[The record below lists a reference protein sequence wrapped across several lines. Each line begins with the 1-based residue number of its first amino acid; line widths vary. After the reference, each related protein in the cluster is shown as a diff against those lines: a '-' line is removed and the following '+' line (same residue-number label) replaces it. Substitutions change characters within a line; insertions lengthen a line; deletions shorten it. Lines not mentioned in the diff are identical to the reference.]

1 MDLIS
6 GVFVDKSISKNP
18 RIRYHRLWIFSII
31 IMCLVSLTPLIIMT
45 FTNYYQYE
53 EAYTVEF
60 THQMTQLISST
71 KQTLEF
77 FIRERLSALTFL
89 INEKSFEDLSNN
101 KKLIHLLSHLK
112 NSFEGFIDLGLI
124 DSQGNHRSYAGPYEL
139 LRKNYKDQPWF
150 QEVTLQGIYVSDVFM
165 GFRKFPHIVI
175 AIKHETENGDFYVL
189 RATLSTDIL
198 NNKIHSLIYWPQSD
212 AFLINSEGIL
222 QTTSRFYGSILEKYP
237 LAVPPF
243 APNTIVKQEYDAEGN
258 TNVFGYAYIDKS
270 PFVLIVTKQGVDF
283 MANLF
288 KVRKKLMWFL
298 GISIIIIMIVIV
310 GSTAYMVRL
319 LRKSELKRE
328 KVLHDMEYTNKMAS
342 IGRLAA
348 GVAHEIN
355 NPLAII
361 NEKAGLVKD
370 FATLK
375 PDFNYKE
382 KIIGSIDSIIKSV
395 DRCSTITHRL
405 LGFAKRM
412 DINMEVIDL
421 ELLFKEVVGFLERD
435 ASLRNIKI
443 NFNIEENLPS
453 INSDRGQLQQ
463 VFLNI
468 LTNAYYAS
476 KEGDQIDISA
486 NQINDQTLEII
497 VSDNG
502 TGISEENLEHI
513 FEPFY
518 TTKGRYG
525 TGLGLSITYGI
536 VEKLGGKISVKSKL
550 GKGTSFTVHLPLK
563 SKIV

>member
-1 MDLIS
+1 VQGDS
-6 GVFVDKSISKNP
+6 SKNTKF
-18 RIRYHRLWIFSII
+18 RYHRLWIFSMVL
-31 IMCLVSLTPLIIMT
+31 MCLVSLTPLIIMT

-53 EAYTVEF
+53 EAYTLEIS
-60 THQMTQLISST
+60 HQVNQLISST

-77 FIRERLSALTFL
+77 FIRERLSALIFL
-89 INEKSFEDLSNN
+89 INEKSFEDLSDN
-101 KKLIHLLSHLK
+101 KKLINLLSHLK
-112 NSFEGFIDLGLI
+112 KSFDGFIDLGLI

-139 LRKNYKDQPWF
+139 LGKNYKDQQWF

-165 GFRKFPHIVI
+165 GFRKFPHFVI
-175 AIKHETENGDFYVL
+175 AIKHEKENGDFYVL
-189 RATLSTDIL
+189 RVTLNTDLL

-237 LAVPPF
+237 LANPPF
-243 APNTIVKQEYDAEGN
+243 APNAIVKKEVDSKGN
-258 TNVFGYAYIDKS
+258 ATIFGYAYIEKS
-270 PFVLIVTKQGVDF
+270 PFILIVIKQSADF

-288 KVRKKLMWFL
+288 KVREKLMWFL
-298 GISIIIIMIVIV
+298 GISIIIIVIVIL
-310 GSTAYMVRL
+310 GSTAYMVKL
-319 LRKSELKRE
+319 LRKSELKQA

-361 NEKAGLVKD
+361 NEKAGLMKD

-375 PDFNYKE
+375 PDFIYKE
-382 KIIGSIDSIIKSV
+382 KIVASVDSILKSV
-395 DRCSTITHRL
+395 DRCSAITHRL

-412 DINMEVIDL
+412 DINAEVIDL
-421 ELLFKEVVGFLERD
+421 ELLLKEVTGFLERE

-443 NFNIEENLPS
+443 NFNIADNLPS
-453 INSDRGQLQQ
+453 IESDRGQLQQ

-468 LTNAYYAS
+468 LTNAYYAV
-476 KEGDQIDISA
+476 KEGGQIDIYA
-486 NQINDQTLEII
+486 NQNKDQTLEISI
-497 VSDNG
+497 ADNG
-502 TGISEENLEHI
+502 VGISDENLEHI

-518 TTKGRYG
+518 TTKGKYG

-536 VEKLGGKISVKSKL
+536 VQKLGGNISVKSKL
-550 GKGTSFTVHLPLK
+550 GEGTRFTVHLPIK
-563 SKIV
+563 SKIF

>member
-1 MDLIS
+1 M
-6 GVFVDKSISKNP
+6 DKSIAKNP
-18 RIRYHRLWIFSII
+18 RIRYHRLWIFSIVL
-31 IMCLVSLTPLIIMT
+31 MCLVSLTPLIIMT

-60 THQMTQLISST
+60 THQITQLISST

-77 FIRERLSALTFL
+77 FIRERLSALIFL
-89 INEKSFEDLSNN
+89 INEKPFEDLSNN

-112 NSFEGFIDLGLI
+112 KSFDGFIDLGLI

-139 LRKNYKDQPWF
+139 LGKNYKDQPWF
-150 QEVTLQGIYVSDVFM
+150 QEVKLQGIYVSDVFM
-165 GFRKFPHIVI
+165 GFRKFPHFVI
-175 AIKHETENGDFYVL
+175 AIKHEKDNGDFYVL

-222 QTTSRFYGSILEKYP
+222 QTTSRFYGNILEKYP
-237 LAVPPF
+237 LDVPPF
-243 APNTIVKQEYDAEGN
+243 ALNTVVKQEYDAEGN
-258 TNVFGYAYIDKS
+258 TNVFGYAYIEKS

-288 KVRKKLMWFL
+288 KVRRKLMWFL

-405 LGFAKRM
+405 LGFAKHM
-412 DINMEVIDL
+412 DISMEVIDL

-443 NFNIEENLPS
+443 NFNIAENLPS

-476 KEGDQIDISA
+476 KEGGQIDISA
-486 NQINDQTLEII
+486 NQISDQNLEIT
-497 VSDNG
+497 VADNG

-518 TTKGRYG
+518 TTKGKYG

-563 SKIV
+563 SKMF

>member
-1 MDLIS
+1 
-6 GVFVDKSISKNP
+6 VDKSYSKNP
-18 RIRYHRLWIFSII
+18 RIRYHRLWIFSML

-60 THQMTQLISST
+60 TYQVTQLISST

-101 KKLIHLLSHLK
+101 KKLIHLLSHFK
-112 NSFEGFIDLGLI
+112 QSFDGFIDLGLI
-124 DSQGNHRSYAGPYEL
+124 DSQGNHCSYAGPYEL
-139 LRKNYKDQPWF
+139 LGKNYKDQPWF
-150 QEVTLQGIYVSDVFM
+150 QEVRLRGIYVSDVFM
-165 GFRKFPHIVI
+165 GFRKFPHFVI
-175 AIKHETENGDFYVL
+175 AIKHEKENGDFYVL

-212 AFLINSEGIL
+212 AFLINSEGML
-222 QTTSRFYGSILEKYP
+222 QTTSRFYGNILEKYP
-237 LAVPPF
+237 LDIPPF
-243 APNTIVKQEYDAEGN
+243 ALNTTVKKDYDAEGN
-258 TNVFGYAYIDKS
+258 TNIFGYAYIEKS
-270 PFVLIVTKQGVDF
+270 PFILIVTKRSADF

-288 KVRKKLMWFL
+288 KLRRKLMWFL
-298 GISIIIIMIVIV
+298 GISIIIIMIVIL
-310 GSTAYMVRL
+310 GSTAYMVKL

-361 NEKAGLVKD
+361 NEKAGLLKD

-382 KIIGSIDSIIKSV
+382 KIVGSVDSIIRSV
-395 DRCSTITHRL
+395 ERCSIITHRL

-443 NFNIEENLPS
+443 NFNLPENLPS
-453 INSDRGQLQQ
+453 INNDRGQLQQ

-468 LTNAYYAS
+468 LTNAYYALN
-476 KEGDQIDISA
+476 EGGQIDIIA
-486 NQINDQTLEII
+486 NQ
-497 VSDNG
+497 VSDNTVEITIADTG
-502 TGISEENLEHI
+502 TGISDENLEHI

-518 TTKGRYG
+518 TTKGKYG

-563 SKIV
+563 SKSF